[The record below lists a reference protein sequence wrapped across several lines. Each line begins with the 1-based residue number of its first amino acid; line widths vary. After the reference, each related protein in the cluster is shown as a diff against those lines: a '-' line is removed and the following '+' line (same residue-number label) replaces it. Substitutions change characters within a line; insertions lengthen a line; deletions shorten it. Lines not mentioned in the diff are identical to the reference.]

1 MKRGLLTSVCVLSGL
16 ILSGCGG
23 GGGGELTGA
32 GGAPCRASHA
42 NRAPR
47 TQAHTTPPTGTEAF
61 GAVGIS

>member
-32 GGAPCRASHA
+32 GGAP
-42 NRAPR
+42 
-47 TQAHTTPPTGTEAF
+47 TITTLSICPGSITLQL
-61 GAVGIS
+61 